1 MDRNPNHLNA
11 MTFKTRPMK
20 WSHCNEDGPLSEQ
33 ATEIEIIDEGAG
45 EFVTLYQDASTKTGL
60 VAITLE
66 EWPTLR
72 DSIDAAFSEIDDHQ
86 QP

>member
-1 MDRNPNHLNA
+1 

-45 EFVTLYQDASTKTGL
+45 EFVTLYQDASAKNGL
-60 VAITLE
+60 VAITMD

-72 DSIDAAFSEIDDHQ
+72 DAIDAAFSEIDDHQ

>member
-1 MDRNPNHLNA
+1 

-20 WSHCNEDGPLSEQ
+20 WSHCPEDGPLSEQ

-60 VAITLE
+60 VAITMD

-72 DSIDAAFSEIDDHQ
+72 DAIDAAFSEIDQ
-86 QP
+86 QEDTP

>member
-1 MDRNPNHLNA
+1 
-11 MTFKTRPMK
+11 MTFTTRPMK
-20 WSHCNEDGPLSEQ
+20 WSHCPEDGPLSEQ

-72 DSIDAAFSEIDDHQ
+72 DAIDAAFSEIDNHQ